1 MTTCTLCGGYFKQSE
16 YNDSDE
22 CYDCV
27 DVVPPLYDSVFEAD
41 VQELVNPTGKTQA
54 KFLE

>member
-1 MTTCTLCGGYFKQSE
+1 MTTCTVCGCYFKQSE
-16 YNDSDE
+16 YNEEEE

-27 DVVPPLYDSVFEAD
+27 DVLPPLYDSAYESD